1 MPNISDSGG
10 HQSGQ
15 RILRYQLY
23 GKTTPLPIT
32 LLQVWFTCLRN
43 ISIETKDVEHGLQS
57 KLFFNLAPLTLRL
70 AWGLLKANNNNISFI
85 CMTIRKVQISKK
97 CEFTEKFCEFINL
110 IISSVQDIWLKSQN
124 FVGFEQCNRKWNSSS
139 IIPELQTGQNLSMW
153 GVWLYL
159 PEFQSW
165 DRNLHKSFLLVKM
178 MSTRYTLRI
187 PRDRYLVDVYRIAV
201 KLSRNSRNKIKWY
214 RPGITHW
221 NYVLFF

>member
-1 MPNISDSGG
+1 MKI
-10 HQSGQ
+10 
-15 RILRYQLY
+15 
-23 GKTTPLPIT
+23 
-32 LLQVWFTCLRN
+32 FTHIPYNRWD
-43 ISIETKDVEHGLQS
+43 KYR
-57 KLFFNLAPLTLRL
+57 K
-70 AWGLLKANNNNISFI
+70 
-85 CMTIRKVQISKK
+85 RKVQISKK
-97 CEFTEKFCEFINL
+97 FEFTEKFCEFINL
-110 IISSVQDIWLKSQN
+110 IINSVQDIWLKSQN

-178 MSTRYTLRI
+178 MSTRYTLTI

-214 RPGITHW
+214 RPW
-221 NYVLFF
+221 NNSLKLRSFLLALRQQTKRSRHLLKRSYCENLIPREMANHFSLFLGYRHDCQVYI